1 LTRAGLQIIVSRGI
15 QITAHCGFLEEQ
27 INMTTMTVEAALGL
41 EVFSRVGMKV
51 HAGHENLGRQVR
63 WVHPTEIPEIAQFL
77 RGGEML
83 LTAGLGIGA
92 TPESQRRYITE
103 IADADAAVL
112 VIELSGRAFDTMP
125 EALVDAARDLGL
137 PLVSLDAELPFV
149 EVSAQVHES
158 ITDGRVQ
165 DLSAYERVNAKMMQL
180 LLEGRDPVAF
190 TDALADE
197 IGLPVVLEDASR
209 QVIAYSRT
217 SADSD
222 DVLTTWEHHSRIEH
236 DPVGSSPESPHDAT
250 DCIRRPVVLRGERWG
265 WLHVLHGGAP
275 VAGTAGY
282 AVDRATDGIAIALL
296 GARESGARSAQRQN
310 ALVSRLLLGDISGEA
325 FVQQALRIGRDLRDR
340 ALLAV
345 FVCRESPPGATGD
358 EAIEELCRSLR
369 VPAIVADLGE
379 HTLALMGLPRS
390 PANAEKR
397 VVAKLSETGVRA
409 GISRPVDAAHLP
421 VALQQAKSAASVASA
436 KPDKTVLR
444 FDDLGVLRLLAS
456 LADGPELARYIEDEI
471 GPILQHDAKAANPLM
486 PTLRTYLSCEGN
498 KSRAAQ
504 LLFVQRRTLYYRL
517 ERIAGLLGRSL
528 DDPDTHQALV
538 FAVRGHDLIHRR
550 TDP

>member
-1 LTRAGLQIIVSRGI
+1 
-15 QITAHCGFLEEQ
+15 
-27 INMTTMTVEAALGL
+27 MTTMTVEAALGL
-41 EVFSRVGMKV
+41 EVFRRVGMNI
-51 HAGHENLGRQVR
+51 HAGHDNLGGLVR
-63 WVHPTEIPEIAQFL
+63 WVHPTEIPEIATFL

-83 LTAGLGIGA
+83 LTAGLGIGDTA
-92 TPESQRRYITE
+92 ECQRRYINE
-103 IADADAAVL
+103 IADAHAAVL
-112 VIELSGRAFDTMP
+112 IIELSGRAYDVMP
-125 EALVDAARDLGL
+125 EALVEAARERDF

-165 DLSAYERVNAKMMQL
+165 DLSAYERVNAKMMHL

-197 IGLPVVLEDASR
+197 IGFPVVLENASR
-209 QVIAYSRT
+209 QVTAYSGA
-217 SADSD
+217 SAEGG
-222 DVLTTWEHHSRIEH
+222 DVLKEWEHHSRIEH
-236 DPVGSSPESPHDAT
+236 DSTPGSGDSPNDVT
-250 DCIRRPVVLRGERWG
+250 NCIRRAVVLRGERWG
-265 WLHVLHGGAP
+265 WLHVLHGAAP
-275 VAGTAGY
+275 LAGTAGY
-282 AVDRATDGIAIALL
+282 AVDRATDGIAIALH

-325 FVQQALRIGRDLRDR
+325 FVNQALRIGRDLRDR

-345 FVCRESPPGATGD
+345 FVCRESPAGATGD
-358 EAIEELCRSLR
+358 DAVEELCRELR
-369 VPAIVADLGE
+369 IPAIVADVGD

-390 PANAEKR
+390 RANVENK
-397 VVAKLSETGVRA
+397 VVTKLSDTGVRA
-409 GISRPVDAAHLP
+409 GVSRPVDASHLS
-421 VALQQAKSAASVASA
+421 VALQQAKSAASVAAA
-436 KPDKTVLR
+436 KPDKAVLR

-456 LADGPELARYIEDEI
+456 LAHGPELARYIEDEL
-471 GPILQHDAKAANPLM
+471 GPILQHDAKAANPLL

-517 ERIAGLLGRSL
+517 ERITSLLGRPL

-538 FAVRGHDLIHRR
+538 FAVRGHDLLHRQ
-550 TDP
+550 TST